1 MPCGSW
7 GMAPLVRY
15 RTYESELLPSLR
27 WRCPICSGGIAVHL
41 SSSLSLSCLT
51 SKFSFDPQMPNTVY
65 ISSASNSPMDISSSG
80 SLSPITIFS
89 GSSSPITIS
98 SDSPSSIPIS
108 SDDDDD
114 EGPSPAPSSN
124 QVLAAY
130 LCLSQPRHAFR
141 NQRQGF

>member
-1 MPCGSW
+1 
-7 GMAPLVRY
+7 MAPLVQY

-41 SSSLSLSCLT
+41 SSSLLLSCLT

-65 ISSASNSPMDISSSG
+65 ISLASNSPVDISSSG
-80 SLSPITIFS
+80 SLSPITIS
-89 GSSSPITIS
+89 LGSSSPITIS
-98 SDSPSSIPIS
+98 SDSPSPIPIS
-108 SDDDDD
+108 SNDDDD

-130 LCLSQPRHAFR
+130 LRRRSPATLFEINVGDFSNVA
-141 NQRQGF
+141 